1 MKGGKSASAAAG
13 EKTGGIQ
20 VIARAAAI
28 LRVLGG
34 HPQGLSLGAIAQQC
48 GLPRSTVQRIVD
60 ALAAEEFVHVSGEAG
75 GVRLGPE
82 LGRLFFQTQYD
93 LISVVRP
100 LLENLCSELRESVV
114 LSGREKDKVIVL
126 DRIVAERTLRV
137 VFPMGLL
144 RAAIHSNAGGR
155 ALLANMRDEEVKTLL
170 PSDMAATDKLS
181 ALLTELAEIR
191 KTGIAIVFHEQEDLA
206 EVAVATDTWFGQF
219 AISVVAPRSRTRLD
233 VIGPAL
239 LRCRDAVESQF
250 SARRPDA
257 TPYTRDK
264 QSRVE

>member
-1 MKGGKSASAAAG
+1 ISDSGS
-13 EKTGGIQ
+13 
-20 VIARAAAI
+20 AI

-60 ALAAEEFVHVSGEAG
+60 ALAAEEFVHVSGAAG

-100 LLENLCSELRESVV
+100 LLQDLCAELRESLV
-114 LSGREKDKVIVL
+114 LCGREKDKIIVL
-126 DRIVAERTLRV
+126 DRNVAERTLRV
-137 VFPMGLL
+137 VFPMVLL
-144 RAAIHSNAGGR
+144 RAAIHTNTGGK
-155 ALLANMRDEEVKTLL
+155 ALLAILNDEEVKNLL
-170 PSDMAATDKLS
+170 AAELQAAGQLP
-181 ALLTELAEIR
+181 ALLTELSEIR
-191 KTGIAIVFHEQEDLA
+191 RTGVAIGFNEREDLA
-206 EVAVATDTWFGQF
+206 EVAVAIDTWFGHCV
-219 AISVVAPRSRTRLD
+219 IVVVAPRSRARLD

-250 SARRPDA
+250 SGKPQRA
-257 TPYTRDK
+257 
-264 QSRVE
+264 